1 MIELSVN
8 GQKVEVEEGASVL
21 DAAWKLG
28 AFVPTLCYQRDLS
41 PYGGC
46 RMCVVEIEGV
56 RGFPT
61 SCDTPAESGMVVQTD
76 TEKIQELRKG
86 VLELLLSE
94 HPSSCLVCDDRNDC
108 WESHECTGRAEI
120 TTGCKFCP
128 NNARCSLQYIVQRVF
143 GAEGPVITVAPHY
156 RAMPVDRR
164 DPFIDRDDNLC
175 ILCGRCVRAC
185 EEQSLAGVLDFMHRG
200 GRARVGTA
208 FNRMLLESDCRFS
221 GACVDACPTGTLS
234 ERVRRWEGPA
244 QDNVS
249 TTCSFCSV
257 GCQFTLGVK
266 NRRVIEALPRKDGE
280 VAGREACVR
289 GRFAVVEFIRSVKRI
304 KAPMVRRHGD
314 LIEVPWQTALEEAA
328 AGIRGCDPK
337 CSALVYSGSCTNEDI
352 FTAHKFARDVLDTPH
367 VDSSARLSAAP
378 LMAGKVNRAATA
390 RLAELQRARAVLVVG
405 ADPSFSH
412 PVIALALQKAA
423 MAGSAQLVLV
433 GPHETRLS
441 AHAACEIR
449 HAPGDE
455 RQVLEGLH
463 KRLRGG
469 KGGEAPEDVERA
481 AEILEAATGQG
492 STVVIYGTGLMRRLD
507 AVANREFVEAIANA
521 LSAEILPLVSRAND
535 RGAIEIAAAFDCQG
549 LTTSEIFTAA
559 QNGQLDLLYLMGE
572 DVRPGS
578 SNSKYN
584 AKFVVVQD
592 MFLPAEAAEIADV
605 VFPAASFA
613 EIDGTYTNVEG
624 RVQRLRCAIPPLG
637 VSKPDWEILSMLAEQ
652 LGVEG
657 LARKEPSGIMT
668 ELTKAVPFFKGAGYG
683 ALEKKPFFGKSKAG
697 KRGRSA
703 APTGSGRAPRSEK
716 PSGDYPFA
724 LVVEFDEYAH
734 RATPLGSQVRG
745 LARLESA
752 DAVALNTADAEA
764 LGIEPGAAM
773 RVISSRGSVVGRA
786 QPSERIQPGVVS
798 MVGRGG
804 QGAPARVLDLL
815 VDPVSGAPE
824 EICAVRIERL

>member
-8 GQKVEVEEGASVL
+8 GEKVEVEEGASVL

-28 AFVPTLCYQRDLS
+28 AFVPTLCYHRELS
-41 PYGGC
+41 AYGGC
-46 RMCVVEIEGV
+46 RLCIVEIEGV
-56 RGFPT
+56 RGFRT
-61 SCDTPAESGMVVQTD
+61 SCNTPAESGMVVQTD
-76 TEKIQELRKG
+76 TDKLQELRKG

-94 HPSSCLVCDDRNDC
+94 HPSSCLVCDDRLDC

-128 NNARCSLQYIVQRVF
+128 NNGRCSLQYIVQRVF
-143 GAEGPVITVAPHY
+143 GAEGPVITVAHHY

-208 FNRMLLESDCRFS
+208 FNRTLMESDCRFG

-234 ERVRRWEGPA
+234 DRVRRWEGPA

-257 GCQFTLGVK
+257 GCQFNLGVK
-266 NRRVIEALPRKDGE
+266 NRRVIESLPQKGGE
-280 VAGREACVR
+280 VAGRDACVR
-289 GRFAVVEFIRSVKRI
+289 GRFGVVEFIRSVHRI
-304 KAPMVRRHGD
+304 KAPMVRRHGE
-314 LIEVPWQTALEEAA
+314 LIEVPWETALEEAA

-337 CSALVYSGSCTNEDI
+337 RSALVYSGSCTNEDI

-367 VDSSARLSAAP
+367 VDGSARLSSGP
-378 LMAGKVNRAATA
+378 LMAGKGKAAATA
-390 RLAELQRARAVLVVG
+390 RLAELKRARAVLVVG

-412 PVIALALQKAA
+412 PVIGLALQKAA

-433 GPHETRLS
+433 GPHGTRLS
-441 AHAACEIR
+441 PHAACEIR

-455 RQVLEGLH
+455 RQVLEQLH
-463 KRLRGG
+463 KRLSGG
-469 KGGEAPEDVERA
+469 KGGETREDVERA
-481 AEILEAATGQG
+481 AEILDAAKSEG
-492 STVVIYGTGLMRRLD
+492 STVVIYGAELMRRLD
-507 AVANREFVEAIANA
+507 AMTNREFVEGIAKV

-549 LTTSEIFTAA
+549 LTASEIFTAA
-559 QNGQLDLLYLMGE
+559 QSGEMDLLYLMGE

-578 SNSKYN
+578 YD

-592 MFLPAEAAEIADV
+592 MFLPAEAGEIADV
-605 VFPAASFA
+605 VFPVASFA

-637 VSKPDWEILSMLAEQ
+637 VSKPDWEILSRLAGQ
-652 LGVEG
+652 LGVEE
-657 LARKEPSGIMT
+657 LARKEPAGIMT
-668 ELTKAVPFFKGAGYG
+668 ELAKAVPFFKGAGYG
-683 ALEKKPFFGKSKAG
+683 ALEKGAVFGKFKAG
-697 KRGRSA
+697 KRVRSPMPA
-703 APTGSGRAPRSEK
+703 GSGRAPRSETT
-716 PSGDYPFA
+716 SADYPFA
-724 LVVEFDEYAH
+724 LVAEYDEYAH
-734 RATPLGSQVRG
+734 RATPLSSQIPG
-745 LARLESA
+745 LARLQTA
-752 DAVALNTADAEA
+752 GGVALNTADAEA
-764 LGIEPGAAM
+764 LGIEPDSAV
-773 RVISSRGSVVGRA
+773 RVVSSRGSVIGRA
-786 QPSERIQPGVVS
+786 QLSERIQPGVVS
-798 MVGRGG
+798 MVSRGG
-804 QGAPARVLDLL
+804 EGSPAGVLDLL
-815 VDPVSGAPE
+815 LDPITRAPE